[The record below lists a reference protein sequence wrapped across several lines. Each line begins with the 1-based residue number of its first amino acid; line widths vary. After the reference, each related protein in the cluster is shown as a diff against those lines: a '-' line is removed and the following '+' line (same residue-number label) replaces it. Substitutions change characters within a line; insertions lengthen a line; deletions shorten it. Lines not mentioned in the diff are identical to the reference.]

1 MIRRAHRIAG
11 GVMDIHRSLLELLE
25 VRQGR
30 YGLREEGSHS
40 PLYAAPQ
47 LEALLTAGFAE
58 TKQRRS

>member
-1 MIRRAHRIAG
+1 
-11 GVMDIHRSLLELLE
+11 MDIHRSLLELLE